1 MSVDEKTVASI
12 KPDVLTPA
20 ETEQKLEAISV
31 AKANMPMIRAIPLG
45 ILAGIFIG
53 MGAMML
59 GLVLG
64 DAANIPF
71 IAQRLLGGLAFCIG
85 LVLVLLAGAE
95 LFTGNNLVI
104 AAVLSGKVSWGA
116 YIKNLIVIW
125 VTNFIGSLIAVAIVF
140 LANTGNL
147 GSTPGAVGDA
157 FINLAAM
164 KVTIPPLTLLFKAI
178 LCNFLVCLA
187 VWMSF
192 AGRTFVDKFFAILF
206 PITAFVAVGAEHS
219 VANMF
224 FLPMGYVLKFS
235 NSAVGEKALEAAD
248 KIDIGGIAYNLG
260 MVTLGNIIGGAILVG
275 VMYWIAFHKS
285 KATQ

>member
-1 MSVDEKTVASI
+1 MSMDEKTVATI

-20 ETEQKLEAISV
+20 ETEQKLETIGV
-31 AKANMPMIRAIPLG
+31 TKANMPMIRAIPLG

-53 MGAMML
+53 MGGMML

-64 DAANIPF
+64 DSANIPF
-71 IAQRLLGGLAFCIG
+71 IAQRLLGGFGFCIG
-85 LVLVLLAGAE
+85 LILVLLAGAE
-95 LFTGNNLVI
+95 LFTGNNLII

-116 YIKNLIVIW
+116 YIKNLIIIW
-125 VTNFIGSLIAVAIVF
+125 VTNLIGSLIAVAVVF
-140 LANTGNL
+140 LANTGAM
-147 GSTPGAVGDA
+147 GATPGAVGDA

-164 KVTIPPLTLLFKAI
+164 KATIPPVTLFFKAI

-206 PITAFVAVGAEHS
+206 PITAFVAAGAEHS

-224 FLPMGYVLKFS
+224 FLPMGYVLKLTG
-235 NSAVGEKALEAAD
+235 SAVGEKALESAGNL
-248 KIDIGGIAYNLG
+248 DIGGIAYNLG
-260 MVTLGNIIGGAILVG
+260 MVTLGNIIGGALLVG
-275 VMYWIAFHKS
+275 VMYWIAFHK
-285 KATQ
+285 KKEA

>member
-1 MSVDEKTVASI
+1 MDEKTVASI
-12 KPDVLTPA
+12 KPDVLVPA
-20 ETEQKLEAISV
+20 ETEQKFEAIGV

-53 MGAMML
+53 MGGMML

-64 DAANIPF
+64 DSANIPF
-71 IAQRLLGGLAFCIG
+71 IAQRLLGGLGFCLG
-85 LVLVLLAGAE
+85 LILVLLAGAE
-95 LFTGNNLVI
+95 LFTGNNLIIV
-104 AAVLSGKVSWGA
+104 AVLSGKVSWGA
-116 YIKNLIVIW
+116 YIKNLVIIW
-125 VTNFIGSLIAVAIVF
+125 ITNLIGSLIAVMVVF
-140 LANTGNL
+140 LANTG
-147 GSTPGAVGDA
+147 GMGATPGAVGDA

-192 AGRTFVDKFFAILF
+192 AGRTFVDKFLAILF
-206 PITAFVAVGAEHS
+206 PITAFVAAGAEHS

-224 FLPMGYVLKFS
+224 LVPMGYVLKLS
-235 NSAVGEKALEAAD
+235 DSAVGEKALEAAD

-260 MVTLGNIIGGAILVG
+260 MVTVGNMIGGIILVG
-275 VMYWIAFHKS
+275 ALYWIAFHKP
-285 KATQ
+285 KTA

>member
-1 MSVDEKTVASI
+1 MSIDEKIVATI

-20 ETEQKLEAISV
+20 DTEQKLETLGV

-45 ILAGIFIG
+45 ILAGLFIA
-53 MGAMML
+53 MGGMML

-71 IAQRLLGGLAFCIG
+71 IAQRLLGGLAFCVG
-85 LVLVLLAGAE
+85 LILVLLAGAE
-95 LFTGNNLVI
+95 LFTGNNLII
-104 AAVLSGKVSWGA
+104 AAVLSNKVSWGA
-116 YIKNLIVIW
+116 YLKNLIIIW
-125 VTNFIGSLIAVAIVF
+125 VTNLIGSLIAVMIVF
-140 LANTGNL
+140 LANVGGM

-157 FINLAAM
+157 FITLAAM
-164 KVTIPPLTLLFKAI
+164 KATIPPLTLLFKAI

-192 AGRTFVDKFFAILF
+192 AGRTFVDKFVAILF
-206 PITAFVAVGAEHS
+206 PITAFVAAGAEHS

-224 FLPMGYVLKFS
+224 LLPMGYVLKLS

-260 MVTLGNIIGGAILVG
+260 MVTIGNIIGGAILVG
-275 VMYWIAFHKS
+275 VMYWIAFHKP
-285 KATQ
+285 KTTK